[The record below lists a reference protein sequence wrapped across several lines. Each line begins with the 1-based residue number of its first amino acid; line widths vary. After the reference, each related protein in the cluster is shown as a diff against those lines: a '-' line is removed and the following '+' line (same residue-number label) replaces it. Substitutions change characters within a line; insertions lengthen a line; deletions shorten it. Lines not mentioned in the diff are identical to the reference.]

1 MYGQVQFAIDSGMV
15 IEKSKPRPRGRIP
28 ANELAGHEGA
38 LLDVSFRL
46 FRDHGYASVSVDMI
60 ARAARVSTKTI
71 YARFGGKSGLFAEVI
86 KRSVATPVI
95 ELDAMLNNDAES
107 TEVVLRRAAG
117 AFLDNILMQDKLD
130 LHRMLIAEATRMPEL
145 SKLFYEQGPQ
155 KGLGVLVS
163 WLARQHA
170 RGKLTVPDPENAA
183 EVFFALVEAGIIR
196 RALLTGAVP
205 AADERKRLLKN
216 AVDIFGR
223 TYAPSQKARKPGQK
237 T

>member
-1 MYGQVQFAIDSGMV
+1 MPRQAQFAIGSGMA
-15 IEKSKPRPRGRIP
+15 IEKCKQRPRGRIP
-28 ANELAGHEGA
+28 ANELAGHEEA
-38 LLDVSFRL
+38 LLDASFRL

-86 KRSVATPVI
+86 MRSLAGPMI
-95 ELDAMLNNDAES
+95 ELDAMLDNDAER
-107 TEVVLRRAAG
+107 TEVVLQRAAT
-117 AFLDNILMQDKLD
+117 AFLDHILLQDRLD
-130 LHRMLIAEATRMPEL
+130 LHRMLIAEAIRMPEL
-145 SKLFYEQGPQ
+145 SKLFYERGPQ

-170 RGKLTVPDPENAA
+170 RGTLNVPDPENAA

-205 AADERKRLLKN
+205 SADERKRSLKN
-216 AVDIFGR
+216 AVNIFIR
-223 TYAPSQKARKPGQK
+223 TYAPLK
-237 T
+237 